1 MCGIVGALAFGEF
14 ETKKEEKLRQEAMIF
29 LTTELLQLTQIR
41 GKEATGIATMFA
53 NCDYIGLKMGVSA
66 QEFVARFGGTEKDYE
81 GYLNLWRKK
90 TSPAK
95 MVIGHCRKP
104 STGGAASPD
113 DNKNNH
119 PIKVGDIVGVHNGT
133 LQNHEKIFTNLDC
146 GRDGKVDS
154 EAIFRLLHHY
164 TNNGQEPFTA
174 QAIQETCKRLDGQYC
189 CLTFSG
195 NNPYQLAAFRDG
207 RPLEAMLIRPL
218 KLMLLASEKD
228 FLNAALFRY
237 NKMANLYL
245 TGANKFNSIRK
256 DDVDRLMLADDSLFL
271 FDVRD
276 EVEDK
281 TLVNNLYVTEK
292 IPRAGKI
299 WQKTVY
305 TKKTN
310 TTANTTQ
317 VGTGTTPP
325 ANPNTAA
332 PGTKK
337 ATVSASNPNTTVGTH
352 SGASGGNTCDSN
364 ERRLGMAWN
373 RANNTYESINGLVLA
388 GEHGNVE
395 IDIED
400 EKVVDVTKS
409 NVIKPGQKKQ
419 SQQSTSANGN
429 REATKHSFTESTTPV
444 DDLIADPAK
453 ISEIPVAE
461 VSAGESKTTGAGA
474 GEVRVATEKTTPER
488 DHKLLDYLKEHG
500 HKINMC
506 PYPDVVEKAVVA
518 NRDEPLFSNN
528 TELANALEIKNKE
541 AMQNMAFYSLANRVK
556 AYFFKLGW
564 YRGYIA
570 RLNEED
576 SPKDNNDL
584 PRNMMIR
591 ARDKANRASRNIR
604 HLKTLVRILTRVLK
618 QYPGGAVDTHRLER
632 AVIESFENQEEISS
646 NVLKDVLREGDLKF
660 SRELRSILYI
670 VETKEETKERE
681 EKL

>member
-53 NCDYIGLKMGVSA
+53 NCDYIGLKMGISA

-95 MVIGHCRKP
+95 MAIGHCRKP

-164 TNNGQEPFTA
+164 TNNGTEPFTA

-195 NNPYQLAAFRDG
+195 NNPYQMAAFRDG

-228 FLNAALFRY
+228 FLMAALFRY

-245 TGANKFNSIRK
+245 TGANKFGSIKK
-256 DDVDRLMLADDSLFL
+256 DDIDKLMLADDSLYL

-276 EVEDK
+276 EVTDK
-281 TLVNNLYVTEK
+281 TLINNLYVTEK

-305 TKKTN
+305 TKKT
-310 TTANTTQ
+310 TANTT
-317 VGTGTTPP
+317 VGTGTQPP
-325 ANPNTAA
+325 ANPNTVNTTVG
-332 PGTKK
+332 GTKK
-337 ATVSASNPNTTVGTH
+337 ATVSASKPNTDAGTH
-352 SGASGGNTCDSN
+352 SGGSGGNTSTK
-364 ERRLGMAWN
+364 EQRLGMAWN
-373 RANNTYESINGLVLA
+373 RTNGTYESINGLVLA

-400 EKVVDVTKS
+400 EKVMDVTKS

-419 SQQSTSANGN
+419 SQQSTSANGSTV
-429 REATKHSFTESTTPV
+429 ATKHAFTESTTPV
-444 DDLIADPAK
+444 DDLVTDPAK
-453 ISEIPVAE
+453 ITEVPVAE
-461 VSAGESKTTGAGA
+461 VSTGQAAASGT
-474 GEVRVATEKTTPER
+474 GSSEVRSATEKTAPKR
-488 DHKLLDYLKEHG
+488 DNKLLEHLKEHG

-506 PYPDVVEKAVVA
+506 PYPDVVEKAVIA
-518 NRDEPLFSNN
+518 NREESLFSND
-528 TELANALEIKNKE
+528 TELADALEITNKE
-541 AMQNMAFYSLANRVK
+541 AMQNMALYSLANRIK

-576 SPKDNNDL
+576 APRDTNDL

-591 ARDKANRASRNIR
+591 ARDKANRASKKIR
-604 HLKTLVRILTRVLK
+604 HMKTLVRILTRVLK
-618 QYPGGAVDTHRLER
+618 LYPGGSVDTYRLER

-646 NVLKDVLREGDLKF
+646 SVLKDVLREGDLKL
-660 SRELRSILYI
+660 SRELRNILHI

-681 EKL
+681 ENT